1 MSCIR
6 LVAVPLLALVL
17 SACGGRPAAPE
28 PAAAAPAAQAEASA
42 QLGDA
47 TVHVSAVQTS
57 QLPEAV
63 ARRYGIAHSPR
74 SVLLLV
80 NLQGG
85 DGAVPVRIEATVT
98 DLRGSRQALAL
109 RALTVDTP
117 DGTAVRDYLG
127 TVDTTLPET
136 LRFEVTAVRGDAR
149 ASLQLSRDFYP

>member
-17 SACGGRPAAPE
+17 AACGGRPAAPE

-63 ARRYGIAHSPR
+63 ARRYGIARSPR

-85 DGAVPVRIEATVT
+85 DGAVPVRIEA
-98 DLRGSRQALAL
+98 
-109 RALTVDTP
+109 
-117 DGTAVRDYLG
+117 LG
-127 TVDTTLPET
+127 TVTPIAVSVQLVMAAGTPVN
-136 LRFEVTAVRGDAR
+136 VTAP
-149 ASLQLSRDFYP
+149 LP